1 MEKRGVPLRSIISHS
16 LWITLVGIL
25 LFSLSTTRRHNFGYT
40 KFFSICGTLLM
51 TLPWIIQLLVTS
63 SVILLHK
70 STCYNLMWIVRPQK
84 SSEENHHL
92 ANVVTISSSSSPS
105 SPLPSGHVLK
115 KDDASE
121 IEIRIVIPRSPQS
134 THLEIEGRNNNS
146 KLLPNGSPP
155 VS

>member
-1 MEKRGVPLRSIISHS
+1 MEKRGLPLRSIISHS

-63 SVILLHK
+63 AVILLYK
-70 STCYNLMWIVRPQK
+70 STGRNLMWIVRPPK
-84 SSEENHHL
+84 PSSKENQ
-92 ANVVTISSSSSPS
+92 NVVTISSSSSPS
-105 SPLPSGHVLK
+105 PLPSGNVLK
-115 KDDASE
+115 KDDAGE

-134 THLEIEGRNNNS
+134 THLEIEGRNNS
-146 KLLPNGSPP
+146 KLLANGSSP

>member
-1 MEKRGVPLRSIISHS
+1 MEKRGLPLRSIISHS

-63 SVILLHK
+63 AVILLHK
-70 STCYNLMWIVRPQK
+70 SSCHNLMWIVRPPK
-84 SSEENHHL
+84 SSKENK
-92 ANVVTISSSSSPS
+92 NVVTISSSSSS

-115 KDDASE
+115 KDDAGE

-134 THLEIEGRNNNS
+134 THLEIEGRNNS
-146 KLLPNGSPP
+146 KLLANGSSPT